1 MSLRSDVGNFIANL
15 KNQIESALSTGLT
28 GLGGMAQSAGTALS
42 NVWSGGFAGMKD
54 PADFCTAVKNYSAKV
69 HEAVDAY
76 NASADLESSFKGQV
90 QGELSEFVTE
100 TKNLLN
106 LWVKLVDKWA
116 SEAEGAFQ
124 AWKDG
129 DAQSVS
135 ANVSNAVEDVKQMAQ
150 NISLD

>member
-1 MSLRSDVGNFIANL
+1 MEKID
-15 KNQIESALSTGLT
+15 
-28 GLGGMAQSAGTALS
+28 
-42 NVWSGGFAGMKD
+42 D
-54 PADFCTAVKNYSAKV
+54 
-69 HEAVDAY
+69 
-76 NASADLESSFKGQV
+76 
-90 QGELSEFVTE
+90 E

-135 ANVSNAVEDVKQMAQ
+135 ANVQNAVEDVKQMAQ